1 MGKNKVNKGN
11 PLKSGN
17 PIYKKAGGGAAHKA
31 KNKAK
36 PVKTNLKKLKIGN
49 REAIKALDKKVN
61 DFREALQ
68 VKKGDT
74 QKEVGSSVVSN
85 QAQRME
91 SD

>member
-17 PIYKKAGGGAAHKA
+17 PIYKKAGSGAALKA
-31 KNKAK
+31 KTKAK

-49 REAIKALDKKVN
+49 REAIEALDKKVN
-61 DFREALQ
+61 DFRQALQ

-74 QKEVGSSVVSN
+74 QKEVPVVSN
-85 QAQRME
+85 QAQPME